1 LDPYPTQ
8 PDVEA
13 PEVAAQL
20 FGLDGGAEFDLVD
33 KPRHVG
39 RATSVICCSMES
51 AASAESCLQLQ
62 IVARKYLVE
71 FNAISQ

>member
-1 LDPYPTQ
+1 
-8 PDVEA
+8 
-13 PEVAAQL
+13 
-20 FGLDGGAEFDLVD
+20 
-33 KPRHVG
+33 
-39 RATSVICCSMES
+39 MES